1 MSNAEKTKTLRLE
14 PSLIDKLEALAK
26 KDNRNFNNFV
36 ETVLMR
42 ETQRSRITSIQ

>member
-1 MSNAEKTKTLRLE
+1 MSNSKKTKTLRLE
-14 PSLIDKLEALAK
+14 PSLIKKLETLAE

-42 ETQRSRITSIQ
+42 ETQRQKINSI